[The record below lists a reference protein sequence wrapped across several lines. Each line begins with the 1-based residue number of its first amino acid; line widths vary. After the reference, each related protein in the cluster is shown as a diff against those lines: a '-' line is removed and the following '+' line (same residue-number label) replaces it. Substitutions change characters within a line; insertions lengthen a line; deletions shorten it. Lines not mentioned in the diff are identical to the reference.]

1 MILERHGTFFVD
13 GPQKERVVLP
23 YAECCYPK
31 GRSKAR
37 IHHLH
42 SLLSNWLNSLGRQGK
57 SLREAVGIVADAFD
71 TIYEAE
77 NVTFLVYGS
86 RDPAPNGAIRLL
98 RDGGRVRDLGP
109 QPREASVKLWV
120 QDGLIAL
127 GRDARLSLFALF
139 EVLALVVYRV
149 QDILLREDTP
159 RQVALNSSVHFA
171 LTILWDAAHAV
182 YGREQGSLFVTAMF
196 HRIFG
201 HYPTADELYYRYI
214 DLPNLNPPEDN
225 VTLFSPRVRQF
236 VKDLTSKPRSD
247 LIHTLDSISAF
258 SAGDCMA
265 VLRSP
270 DAAKTSRSLTES
282 FDHRLAASSPRFGG
296 NNDARM

>member
-1 MILERHGTFFVD
+1 M
-13 GPQKERVVLP
+13 
-23 YAECCYPK
+23 
-31 GRSKAR
+31 
-37 IHHLH
+37 
-42 SLLSNWLNSLGRQGK
+42 
-57 SLREAVGIVADAFD
+57 GIVADAFD

-98 RDGGRVRDLGP
+98 RDGGGVRDLGP

-201 HYPTADELYYRYI
+201 HY
-214 DLPNLNPPEDN
+214 
-225 VTLFSPRVRQF
+225 
-236 VKDLTSKPRSD
+236 SKPERKEQHRNIQTYIFASGQASRRGCQD
-247 LIHTLDSISAF
+247 QLDSPYRNRQPQTATAERQQYALSDQLPHYTPPLCPECRAN
-258 SAGDCMA
+258 GK
-265 VLRSP
+265 L
-270 DAAKTSRSLTES
+270 
-282 FDHRLAASSPRFGG
+282 SSPCC
-296 NNDARM
+296 